1 MRLSYGAF
9 SMKRIPSCCLLAFC
23 LFFASTFAAATCT
36 LTNSKDCAYIASATG
51 EQILAVDRT
60 ATGAT
65 PFVVRNLNNGETADG
80 TLTVGPDNKLYVAL
94 FSSNRIIRM
103 DLNGANRE
111 TVSSGL
117 TGPYGLKF
125 NAKLDLLVSTKGAS
139 ASGIYRIPG
148 AANVATGGSFS
159 APVSVFSSTIAL
171 GGMALAPNGD
181 LLVAQPSSGNVLR
194 FVAQNNYAPASNP
207 LITGRSFPISLAVDT
222 AGKIYVAEQGA
233 GLVTRCKAD
242 GTCDNSPFVTFDP
255 LDVLN
260 DINITLDKTL
270 YAATGGDGK
279 LWRIT
284 GANTKVTAGILVKT
298 NGKIPPAVAVASAP
312 SARTITFAEATQP
325 DPNNLHRWRFS
336 FESFLI
342 EVTSPDLGDVCQID
356 VRAEQRPPKDI
367 KSIVEASPGTTGK
380 GLQPIPL
387 DGQYGF
393 LIGFTLL
400 HNCTSNEL
408 TDVLIA
414 GLFTPA
420 GTPLNPR
427 GIKMPDLCS
436 TQLCNQAILGDLSAN
451 YLTGPFELFGP
462 TDPGV
467 GNIYS
472 GKSEFFLVHQPIQ
485 PIAPNVVVNFCG
497 ILPPVNPDGSSS
509 FKSGQSITFKF
520 QAATNCANADA
531 TFVPNLFALLSAVR
545 FSTQPNGQGNVVWDR
560 IIIGDKGQSVPPQPL
575 FRPQGTQYVFPFDTT
590 GLPKG
595 TYEWSV
601 TANNFPA
608 QKGRFNIK

>member
-1 MRLSYGAF
+1 MKPIRLFAF
-9 SMKRIPSCCLLAFC
+9 LTICFV
-23 LFFASTFAAATCT
+23 FSTLIAAQCT
-36 LTNSKDCAYIASATG
+36 LSNQKSCAYIASATG

-65 PFVVRNLNNGETADG
+65 PFVVRTLNNGETADG
-80 TLTVGPDNKLYVAL
+80 GLTVGPDNKVYVAL
-94 FSSNRIIRM
+94 TSSNRIIRM

-111 TVSSGL
+111 TVYDKGATSGP

-125 NAKLDLLVSTKGAS
+125 NARLDLFFSTKGAS
-139 ASGIYRIPG
+139 ASGIYRILG
-148 AANVATGGSFS
+148 AANIATGGSFS
-159 APVSVFSSTIAL
+159 APVSVFSSNVAL

-181 LLVAQPSSGNVLR
+181 LLVAQPSTGNVLR
-194 FVAQNNYAPASNP
+194 FVAQNNYAQASNP
-207 LITGRSFPISLAVDT
+207 LITGLTTPVSLAVDT
-222 AGKIYVAEQGA
+222 AGKIYVVQQALR
-233 GLVTRCKAD
+233 LVTRCRLN
-242 GTCDNSPFVTFDP
+242 GVCDTSPWVTFESP
-255 LDVLN
+255 DVPF
-260 DINITLDKTL
+260 DIVTTLDKTL
-270 YAATGGDGK
+270 FVPTGDPNENGK

-284 GANTKVTAGILVKT
+284 GANTKAVAALLEKK
-298 NGKIPPAVAVASAP
+298 NGKIPPAVATAVST
-312 SARTITFAEATQP
+312 SARTIVFADATNP
-325 DPNNLHRWRFS
+325 DPNNLHRWRFN

-497 ILPPVNPDGSSS
+497 ILPPVNSDGSSS